1 MSAEQIEQF
10 VYALKIYLSITWED
24 PADDARLAEIVRAGA
39 AYLNQKNG
47 APADYQ
53 TPGLPRTILMEY
65 ARYARD
71 NALDVFENNYQS
83 MILSMQHDSLVEQF
97 KAAQEAQSK

>member
-1 MSAEQIEQF
+1 MSAEQVEQF

-24 PADDARLAEIVRAGA
+24 PADDARLSEIVRAGA
-39 AYLNQKNG
+39 AYLDKKNG

-53 TPGLPRTILMEY
+53 TPGLPRTLLMEY

-83 MILSMQHDSLVEQF
+83 MILEMQNDSLVEQF
-97 KAAQEAQSK
+97 RATQEGADE

>member
-10 VYALKIYLSITWED
+10 VYALKIYLPIPWESA
-24 PADDARLAEIVRAGA
+24 ADDARLAEIVRAGA
-39 AYLNQKNG
+39 AYLDKRNG

-53 TPGLPRTILMEY
+53 TPGLPRTLLMEY

-83 MILSMQHDSLVEQF
+83 MILEMQNDSLVEQF
-97 KAAQEAQSK
+97 KAAQEAQSE